1 MPPMVRSI
9 LVVLAGLVASILVV
23 AGTDAIV
30 SSLHPLPPG
39 TDMTNREALRQAA
52 AALPVSAFVILLVGW
67 SLASLAGSFV
77 AARWAGKAPVTH
89 GLLVALI
96 LLAATVA
103 NLVAIPH
110 PVWMWPAALM
120 LIPFAG
126 WMGVRIVRRRQT
138 PALTSP

>member
-9 LVVLAGLVASILVV
+9 VVVLAGLIASIVVV

-30 SSLHPLPPG
+30 SGLYPLPPG

-52 AALPVSAFVILLVGW
+52 AALPVSAFLILLVGW

-77 AARWAGKAPVTH
+77 GARWAGRAPVAH

-103 NLVAIPH
+103 NLVAVPH
-110 PVWMWPAALM
+110 PVWMWPAALL
-120 LIPFAG
+120 LIPVAG
-126 WMGVRIVRRRQT
+126 WAGVRITRPRQAAAPT
-138 PALTSP
+138 HA

>member
-9 LVVLAGLVASILVV
+9 MVVLAGLVASIVV
-23 AGTDAIV
+23 VSGTDAIV
-30 SSLHPLPPG
+30 SGLYPLPPG
-39 TDMTNREALRQAA
+39 TDATDREALRQAA

-77 AARWAGKAPVTH
+77 GARWAGRAPVAH
-89 GLLVALI
+89 GALVALI

-110 PVWMWPAALM
+110 PIWMWPAALI
-120 LIPFAG
+120 LIPVAG
-126 WMGVRIVRRRQT
+126 WAGVRLALPRQA
-138 PALTSP
+138 PAAMSG